1 MKVYAVVAVWGNT
14 KRNHAGMYYLACQL
28 KKRFG
33 KDFVLIPTPTKGSR
47 FLYVFYRIYNLLIGL
62 WLRLVVRKED
72 IVFLMEY
79 LLSETEQADIAKMLK
94 VRCNVRGIAHLV
106 PHRLEKEYD
115 RMQLL
120 KRISYLDR
128 LYVLGHSLQNY
139 FMRKGISSSKVETTF
154 HYVDTDFY
162 HPILQKNS
170 ELTVICMGNME
181 RDYEMLFQIIKGCEG
196 IRFRIC
202 TGRKVFPE
210 EFYTLENVEIFGF
223 IEEKEL
229 LRLMQTSDVSLNVMK
244 DTVGSNVITTSLAC
258 GLAVVASKVGSI
270 TDYVTDGVD
279 GFLFSTPEECV
290 QQLNCL
296 SIERSRLAEMKRLAR
311 EKSLQISLG
320 EFEKLFSKEFYGS

>member
-1 MKVYAVVAVWGNT
+1 M
-14 KRNHAGMYYLACQL
+14 
-28 KKRFG
+28 
-33 KDFVLIPTPTKGSR
+33 
-47 FLYVFYRIYNLLIGL
+47 
-62 WLRLVVRKED
+62 RKED

-181 RDYEMLFQIIKGCEG
+181 RDYEMLFQIIKGCGG

-210 EFYTLENVEIFGF
+210 EFYVEILNKSKGGIQYAADALQKSFVEGIGSQREDVEIINEPYIGSYPQRYSCLYAPKGDF
-223 IEEKEL
+223 QYKTANGHLVHGKTLQFCNLKGYKMYDSYRVAKNALLSWMRKNEKQDCVIMVYAIYVPFLRAVINVKKKFPSVRIL
-229 LRLMQTSDVSLNVMK
+229 LIVPDLPQYMTPEN
-244 DTVGSNVITTSLAC
+244 TVITKL
-258 GLAVVASKVGSI
+258 LHRMK
-270 TDYVTDGVD
+270 
-279 GFLFSTPEECV
+279 
-290 QQLNCL
+290 QLL
-296 SIERSRLAEMKRLAR
+296 LTQMV
-311 EKSLQISLG
+311 
-320 EFEKLFSKEFYGS
+320 

>member
-14 KRNHAGMYYLACQL
+14 KKNHAGMYYLACQL

-47 FLYVFYRIYNLLIGL
+47 FLYVFYRIYNQLIGV
-62 WLRLVVRKED
+62 WLKLVVRKED
-72 IVFLMEY
+72 VVFLMEY
-79 LLSETEQADIAKMLK
+79 LLSETEQADIARMLK
-94 VRCNVRGIAHLV
+94 GKCNVRGIAHLV

-120 KRISYLDR
+120 KRVSYLDR
-128 LYVLGHSLQNY
+128 LYVLGHSLRDY
-139 FMRKGISSSKVETTF
+139 FMLKGISSSKVKPTF

-162 HPILQKNS
+162 HPILQTNS

-181 RDYEMLFQIIKGCEG
+181 RDYEMLLQIIKGCED

-202 TGRKVFPE
+202 IGRKVFPE
-210 EFYTLENVEIFGF
+210 EFYTLENVEMFGF

-270 TDYVTDGVD
+270 ADYVTDGVD

-296 SIERSRLAEMKRLAR
+296 NIERSRLTEMKRLAR
-311 EKSLQISLG
+311 EKSLQIGLG
-320 EFEKLFSKEFYGS
+320 EFEKWFSKEFYGN